1 MKRVSVAEAKN
12 HLPALLHEAAESGPI
27 EILRHDRPVAVI
39 MAHDDFVRLQRSRK
53 SRKSTF
59 HAVMTWRE
67 KHKQDLEKLDV
78 AGALAETRDQAHGRP
93 VKW

>member
-39 MAHDDFVRLQRSRK
+39 MAHDEFERLRRSGK

-59 HAVMTWRE
+59 EAVMKWRE
-67 KHKQDLEKLDV
+67 KHKKDLEKLDV
-78 AGALAETRDQAHGRP
+78 AGALAGTRDQTQGRP